1 MFVRKTIV
9 VVLTALACIALLAGC
24 GRAQSR
30 LDRIQLPP
38 GFASNLFAGGLEG
51 ARSLA
56 LGPGGVVF
64 VGSRGT
70 GTVWAL
76 VDENGDGVAE
86 TTLTIA
92 AGLDRAF
99 DGSVDYG
106 GHLGGRDPV
115 LGYVFQNPRLL
126 PWRTVR
132 QNVALVLPK
141 PLRGNGLVDEWLA
154 AMGLSEV
161 ADQYP
166 TRLSVGMAR
175 RVALARAFAVQPDLL
190 LMDEPFV
197 SLDELTAQRLRAL
210 LADTL
215 ERRPAT
221 VLFVTH
227 NLREAIQLADRIL
240 VMAPSPTRVVAE
252 VPVPLP
258 RPARDDAMVETFR
271 AELLA
276 RPEAAFRVLA

>member
-1 MFVRKTIV
+1 MSFASCNPSKAGSPAGGRCALKLEIRAKRFGDRDAIRGLSLEAAPAEFVALVGPSGCGKT
-9 VVLTALACIALLAGC
+9 TAL
-24 GRAQSR
+24 
-30 LDRIQLPP
+30 
-38 GFASNLFAGGLEG
+38 N
-51 ARSLA
+51 
-56 LGPGGVVF
+56 
-64 VGSRGT
+64 
-70 GTVWAL
+70 
-76 VDENGDGVAE
+76 
-86 TTLTIA
+86 IA

-99 DGSVDYG
+99 EGSVEF
-106 GHLGGRDPV
+106 GGREPV

-141 PLRGNGLVDEWLA
+141 VLRGGGLVEEWLS
-154 AMGLSEV
+154 AMGLAEV

-175 RVALARAFAVQPDLL
+175 RVALARAFVVQPDLL

-197 SLDELTAQRLRAL
+197 SLDELTAQRMRAL
-210 LADTL
+210 LADML

-252 VPVPLP
+252 VPVGLP
-258 RPARDDAMVETFR
+258 RALRDDAMVESFR

-276 RPEAAFRVLA
+276 RSDPVFRVLA